1 MNTAMIYKIWT
12 GIALGLL
19 MLGTAFAQPVTNTE
33 INFKIK
39 NAGLTVNGSLQGFE
53 GDIDFDPDNLQSS
66 KITAS
71 VQVETIDTG
80 IGMRDNHLKKD
91 DYFDAE
97 KYPKI
102 TMVSKSFTKKSDGSY
117 EGLFDLTIKGHTEEI
132 TLPFSI
138 TEGNN
143 TRTFTTNFELDRR
156 DYGVGGNSFIL
167 SDKVE
172 ASIKV
177 ETELPQAGR

>member
-1 MNTAMIYKIWT
+1 MNTAMIQKIWA
-12 GIALGLL
+12 GITLSLL
-19 MLGTAFAQPVTNTE
+19 MLSIANAQPVKDTE
-33 INFKIK
+33 ITFKIK

-53 GDIDFDPDNLQSS
+53 GNIDFNPNDLQSS

-80 IGMRDNHLKKD
+80 IGMRDKHLKKD
-91 DYFDAE
+91 DYFDVE

-102 TMVSKSFTKKSDGSY
+102 TMVSKSFTTKNDGSY
-117 EGLFDLTIKGHTEEI
+117 EGIFDLTIKGHTEEI

-138 TEGNN
+138 SDNSG
-143 TRTFTTNFELDRR
+143 TRTFSANFELDRR
-156 DYGVGGNSFIL
+156 DYGVGGNSFLL

-172 ASIKV
+172 AFIKV